1 VTRSVRLIALVV
13 CAGAVC
19 AVAPALG
26 SADPAVHAAGKCKLS
41 SSEQRGGLGPTY
53 VTSLSVSHVSCKT
66 GKSLVKAYYK
76 CRVKAGGVKGR
87 CVKKVSGYSCR
98 ETRSGIS
105 VQFNA
110 SVTCKRGKK
119 VVKHSYTQNT

>member
-1 VTRSVRLIALVV
+1 MTRSVRLIALIVA
-13 CAGAVC
+13 AGALC
-19 AVAPALG
+19 AIAPALG
-26 SADPAVHAAGKCKLS
+26 SADPAVHAAGKCSIKGQ
-41 SSEQRGGLGPTY
+41 ERKLGPTY
-53 VTSLSVSHVSCKT
+53 VTSLSVSHVSCST
-66 GKSLVKAYYK
+66 GKSLVKAYYN

-87 CVKKVSGYSCR
+87 CVKKISGYGCR

-110 SVTCKRGKK
+110 KVTCTNGKK

>member
-1 VTRSVRLIALVV
+1 LLVTRSVRLIALVV
-13 CAGAVC
+13 AAGALC
-19 AVAPALG
+19 AIAPALG
-26 SADPAVHAAGKCKLS
+26 TADPAVHAAGKCKLTS
-41 SSEQRGGLGPTY
+41 KEQRGLGPTY
-53 VTSLSVSHVSCKT
+53 VTSLSVTHVSCKS
-66 GKSLVKAYYK
+66 GKALVKAYYK
-76 CRVKAGGVKGR
+76 CRAKNGPSGR

-110 SVTCKRGKK
+110 KVTCTNGRK

>member
-13 CAGAVC
+13 AAGALC
-19 AVAPALG
+19 AIAPALG

-41 SSEQRGGLGPTY
+41 SKEQRGGLGPTY
-53 VTSLSVSHVSCKT
+53 VTSLRVTHVSCKS
-66 GKSLVKAYYK
+66 GKALVKAYYK
-76 CRVKAGGVKGR
+76 CRTAKNGPSGR
-87 CVKKVSGYSCR
+87 CVKKVNGYSCR
-98 ETRSGIS
+98 ESRSGIS

-110 SVTCKRGKK
+110 TVTCKNGKK

>member
-13 CAGAVC
+13 AAGALC
-19 AVAPALG
+19 AIAPALG
-26 SADPAVHAAGKCKLS
+26 SADPAVHAAGKCSIKGQ
-41 SSEQRGGLGPTY
+41 ERKLGPTY
-53 VTSLSVSHVSCKT
+53 VTSLSVSHVSCST
-66 GKSLVKAYYK
+66 GKSLVKAYYN

-87 CVKKVSGYSCR
+87 CVKRVSGYACS
-98 ETRSGIS
+98 EKRSGIS

-110 SVTCKRGKK
+110 SVTCKNGKK